1 MIAPLARALAALDRP
16 PGVLRP
22 LLAVVMA
29 VTGYAIVEAHR
40 MPSWAT
46 PDALGARL
54 FHRTGGALHLVAL
67 GLGILF
73 ATASVS
79 RVRRD
84 GLLDHLHLAGATGL
98 SLALALT
105 LRSAAQAAALTALA
119 SPMVGLS
126 LLYGGVPVAVL
137 ASALSSALACAA
149 LGAIVGVAV
158 ASSGDDRS
166 APLRGALALLLLSLV
181 GYRALGQGAAA
192 TALSP
197 LHASP
202 RGTLWFIDLLAD
214 GRASTA
220 MRRAG
225 LLAPWWTVLAT
236 APWLLSS
243 AAPGLSPDREP
254 VRRPWV
260 SALLSTLLITAP
272 MAVAV
277 HAVSRPLDRLAWL
290 HAALLGWTALAL
302 ALLDDELS
310 LSIAL
315 LGTGLLALS
324 GATGIP
330 SAAWLSDSATV
341 SAAVSASVLVFA
353 ALVSS
358 LARRRSPRLVAVLSV
373 AALCVAPRVVRE
385 LAGSYGASSAAD
397 AFAGLSPLSAFALIA
412 RDAQSPA
419 GAAWREPTRAAMA
432 TAGTL
437 VTSLGSLGLVVAM
450 YLRSK
455 RLREIVR

>member
-1 MIAPLARALAALDRP
+1 VIAPLARALAALDRP

-22 LLAVVMA
+22 LLAVVVA
-29 VTGYAIVEAHR
+29 VTGFAILEAHR
-40 MPSWAT
+40 MPAWAT

-54 FHRTGGALHLVAL
+54 FHRTGGALHLLAL

-119 SPMVGLS
+119 SPMIGVS
-126 LLYGGVPVAVL
+126 LLYGVPVAVL

-181 GYRALGQGAAA
+181 GYRTLGQDAAA
-192 TALSP
+192 IALSP
-197 LHASP
+197 LRASP

-220 MRRAG
+220 MRRSG

-236 APWLLSS
+236 APWLLSC
-243 AAPGLSPDREP
+243 AAPGLSPLRES

-260 SALLSTLLITAP
+260 AALLSTVLITAP

-310 LSIAL
+310 LAIAL

-324 GATGIP
+324 GATGLP

-341 SAAVSASVLVFA
+341 SASVSACVLVFA
-353 ALVSS
+353 ALISS
-358 LARRRSPRLVAVLSV
+358 LARRRSPRLVAALSV

-385 LAGSYGASSAAD
+385 LAGSHGASAAAD
-397 AFAGLSPLSAFALIA
+397 AFAGLSPLAAFELIA
-412 RDAQSPA
+412 RDAQSPG

-437 VTSLGSLGLVVAM
+437 VTSLGSLGLVVTM

-455 RLREIVR
+455 RFREIVR

>member
-1 MIAPLARALAALDRP
+1 MIAPLARALSSLDRP

-22 LLAVVMA
+22 LLAAVTA
-29 VTGYAIVEAHR
+29 VTGYAIIEAHR

-46 PDALGARL
+46 PDAIGARL
-54 FHRTGGALHLVAL
+54 LHRTGGALHLLAL
-67 GLGILF
+67 GLGVLF
-73 ATASVS
+73 ATASVT

-84 GLLDHLHLAGATGL
+84 GLLDHLHLAGATGAP
-98 SLALALT
+98 LALALA
-105 LRSAAQAAALTALA
+105 LRSAAYAAALTALA

-126 LLYGGVPVAVL
+126 LLYGVPVAVL
-137 ASALSSALACAA
+137 LSALSSALACAA
-149 LGAIVGVAV
+149 LGATVGVAV

-166 APLRGALALLLLSLV
+166 ATLRASVALLLLSLV
-181 GYRALGQGAAA
+181 GYRALGQDAASV
-192 TALSP
+192 ALAP
-197 LHASP
+197 LRASP

-225 LLAPWWTVLAT
+225 LFAPWWTALAT
-236 APWLLSS
+236 APWLLTS
-243 AAPGLSPDREP
+243 AAPGLSPLHEP
-254 VRRPWV
+254 VRRPQIA
-260 SALLSTLLITAP
+260 ALLSTLLITAP

-310 LSIAL
+310 LAVAL

-353 ALVSS
+353 ALVAS
-358 LARRRSPRLVAVLSV
+358 LARGRSPRLVAALSV
-373 AALCVAPRVVRE
+373 VALCVGPRVVRE
-385 LAGSYGASSAAD
+385 LAGSYGASPAAD
-397 AFAGLSPLSAFALIA
+397 AFAGLSPLAAFELIA

-419 GAAWREPTRAAMA
+419 AAGWREPTRAAMA

-437 VTSLGSLGLVVAM
+437 VTGLGSLALVVSM
-450 YLRSK
+450 YLKTR
-455 RLREIVR
+455 RAREIVR